1 LVDDKEICAEM
12 NDSDSDDDEFELRR
26 ALKDNENFRA
36 FVQA

>member
-1 LVDDKEICAEM
+1 M
-12 NDSDSDDDEFELRR
+12 NDSDSDDDDDEFELRR